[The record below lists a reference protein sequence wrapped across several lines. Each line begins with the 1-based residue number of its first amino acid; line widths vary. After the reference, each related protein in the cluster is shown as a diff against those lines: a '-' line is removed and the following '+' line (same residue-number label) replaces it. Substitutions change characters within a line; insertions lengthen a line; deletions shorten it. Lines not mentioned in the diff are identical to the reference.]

1 MSIFAK
7 YNKGSGFDFE
17 TPEHFKYKNLKELYH
32 PNIDNTFKI
41 NAMFINTKSKFG
53 NAPVVVTDNELIN
66 LPMHLTGTVEQM
78 ISDDEIVQAVNNG
91 KAGIEIY
98 EYTSNKWGTHYSVEF
113 VEI

>member
-7 YNKGSGFDFE
+7 YNKGNEFDFE
-17 TPEHFKYKNLKELYH
+17 TPKHFEYKNLKELFN

-113 VEI
+113 IEI